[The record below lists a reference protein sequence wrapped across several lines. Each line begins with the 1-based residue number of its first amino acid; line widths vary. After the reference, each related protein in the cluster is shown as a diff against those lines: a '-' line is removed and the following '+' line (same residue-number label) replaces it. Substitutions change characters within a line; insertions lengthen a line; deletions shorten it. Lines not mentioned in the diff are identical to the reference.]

1 MAQIDAVDIIKY
13 VQSEIATLK
22 QSYKQGK
29 IDIKTLQA
37 AARPLNNVAQYV
49 SILASQKHEK

>member
-1 MAQIDAVDIIKY
+1 MAQIDAVDVIKY
-13 VQSEIATLK
+13 IHTEIANLK

-37 AARPLNNVAQYV
+37 AARPLNNVAQYI
-49 SILASQKHEK
+49 SILSSQKNSQ

>member
-1 MAQIDAVDIIKY
+1 MTHIDAVDVVKFIHT
-13 VQSEIATLK
+13 EIANLK

-37 AARPLNNVAQYV
+37 SARTLNNVVRYI
-49 SILASQKHEK
+49 SFLASQKNN